1 MIEILFVCTGN
12 LCRSPMAET
21 LLRARVGEAG
31 AAQLITVVSAGLA
44 APQNEPASAGAQRAM
59 RSRGLQLGTHR
70 ARQLTLDMV
79 DRATLVL
86 TMTERHRQSILQ
98 AAPEAADKVRCLK
111 EYAGMGGDVD
121 DPYGGSD
128 LIYER
133 CAQEIEGLLTAS
145 WEKIRLLAG
154 K

>member
-1 MIEILFVCTGN
+1 MTEILFVCTGN

-21 LLRARVGEAG
+21 LLRARVVEAG
-31 AAQLITVVSAGLA
+31 LVERITVASAGLA

-59 RSRGLQLGTHR
+59 RERNLNLGAHR

-98 AAPEAADKVRCLK
+98 ATPEAADKVHCLK
-111 EYAGMGGDVD
+111 EYAGMVGDVN

-128 LIYER
+128 LVYER
-133 CAQEIEGLLTAS
+133 CAQEIEGLLAAS
-145 WEKIRLLAG
+145 WEKIELLAG